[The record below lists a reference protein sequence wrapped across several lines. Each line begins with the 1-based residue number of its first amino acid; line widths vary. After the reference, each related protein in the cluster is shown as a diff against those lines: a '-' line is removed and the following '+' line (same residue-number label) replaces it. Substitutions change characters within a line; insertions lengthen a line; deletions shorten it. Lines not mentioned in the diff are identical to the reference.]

1 VAVRLWHNL
10 TGKLWLLI
18 GILRVNQF
26 MLHGTKMRMI
36 EHWHIFF
43 TLSKKVTKKVKFF
56 GPLSNPKIWQWLIGR
71 VQQRASFFDQIFFLQ
86 KQIFVAIIIEYLGKS
101 TFIKK
106 YFFFWLCFILIS
118 AHTFRFKKP
127 ICSSA
132 KNTLAKAY
140 FRAPFLHKIL
150 AFFTPFFPYFKNNLM

>member
-1 VAVRLWHNL
+1 MAVRLWHNL

-71 VQQRASFFDQIFFLQ
+71 VQQQTIMAFKKIEFFDQNCFSSEADFCRHNYRIFGQKYFHQKVFFFLAL
-86 KQIFVAIIIEYLGKS
+86 FYFNFGAYLS
-101 TFIKK
+101 I
-106 YFFFWLCFILIS
+106 
-118 AHTFRFKKP
+118 
-127 ICSSA
+127 
-132 KNTLAKAY
+132 
-140 FRAPFLHKIL
+140 
-150 AFFTPFFPYFKNNLM
+150 